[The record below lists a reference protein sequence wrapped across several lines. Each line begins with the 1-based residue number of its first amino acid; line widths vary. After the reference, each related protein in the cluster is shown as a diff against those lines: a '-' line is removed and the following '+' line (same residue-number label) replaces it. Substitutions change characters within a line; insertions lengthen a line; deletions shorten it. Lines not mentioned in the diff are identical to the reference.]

1 MKKTA
6 KVVAFLLVLAA
17 VVVGSVFLLQGLNFD
32 VINSQ
37 GEVANKERDLLFFT
51 LGLSLI
57 VVIPVFVMLIVFS
70 LRYREG
76 NKKKAVY
83 KPDWDFNW
91 VLETIWWGIPI
102 VIIGILSVVTWISTH
117 DLDPYKPLDSDVK
130 PVSVQVVA
138 LQWKW
143 LFIYPEQGVAS
154 VNLLQIPE
162 KTPINFTITSDA
174 PMNSLWI
181 PSLGSQIYAMSGMST
196 KLHLMADTVGDYK
209 GSSANISGEGFASMR
224 FIARSSTQSDFDAWV
239 AKLRSSNQTLD
250 LVSYDKLAEPG
261 AVSEPIGY
269 RLGDPHLYDRI
280 VLKYMMPPRQSGSHA
295 LPAKRGEH
303 EMKNK
308 DIQNMGAHNMDMMK
322 MDGM

>member
-224 FIARSSTQSDFDAWV
+224 FIARSSTKSDFDAWV

-280 VLKYMMPPRQSGSHA
+280 VLKYMMPPRQSGANAS
-295 LPAKRGEH
+295 PASQSLNKPADSGMH
-303 EMKNK
+303 E
-308 DIQNMGAHNMDMMK
+308 MDMMK

>member
-280 VLKYMMPPRQSGSHA
+280 VLKYMMPPRQSGANAS
-295 LPAKRGEH
+295 PASQSLNKPADSGMH
-303 EMKNK
+303 E
-308 DIQNMGAHNMDMMK
+308 MDMMK